1 MNKELFERKISSER
15 IFKGEIVELYVD
27 KVKLP
32 NNKIVTRE
40 KVTNP
45 GAVGIV
51 PISKEEKIMLV
62 KQFRYPPGITLL
74 EIPAGKLGKGEDPR
88 DCAVRELKEEIG
100 AEGGRLIHLVDFYT
114 SPGFCDEI
122 LYLYLALDFEK
133 KENNPD
139 DDEFLE
145 VLELKFRDASSFI
158 KNGKIKDAKT
168 IIGILLAEDYLSRRV
183 KISEK
188 GKK

>member
-1 MNKELFERKISSER
+1 MNKKLFEEKISSEK
-15 IFKGEIVELYVD
+15 IFKGKIIELYVD

-40 KVTNP
+40 KVTLP
-45 GAVGIV
+45 GAACIV
-51 PISKEEKIMLV
+51 PISKEGKIMLV
-62 KQFRYPPGITLL
+62 KQFRYPPGSILL

-88 DCAVRELKEEIG
+88 DCAARELKEEIG

-122 LYLYLALDFEK
+122 LYLYLALDFER

-145 VLELKFRDASSFI
+145 IFELKLEDAASFI
-158 KNGKIKDAKT
+158 ENGKIKDAKT
-168 IIGILLAEDYLSRRV
+168 IIGILLAGDYLSRSV
-183 KISEK
+183 KIDK
-188 GKK
+188 